1 MMDLKRWHLRKM
13 RPSNRVACARSP
25 HVVEQEYMF
34 NWELAG
40 ANEMQ
45 RVIWK
50 FTLGISQRKPSHM
63 KVG

>member
-1 MMDLKRWHLRKM
+1 M
-13 RPSNRVACARSP
+13 RPSNKVACARSP
-25 HVVEQEYMF
+25 HVVEQEHMF